1 MKVGDLVTLSA
12 RAKKLGKFDW
22 IVEDDVGLITE
33 IVGPRYIT
41 SYKVLWNQSGKDTR
55 GMVHIALWGDRF
67 YRRELKFAKN
77 MRQ

>member
-41 SYKVLWNQSGKDTR
+41 SYKVLWNQSRRDVR
-55 GMVHIALWGDRF
+55 GMVLCAGWGDTF
-67 YRRELKFAKN
+67 YRKELKFAKN
-77 MRQ
+77 MRL

>member
-12 RAKKLGKFDW
+12 RARKLGKFDW

-41 SYKVLWNQSGKDTR
+41 SYKVLWNQSKFGYVWTA
-55 GMVHIALWGDRF
+55 GWGDTF
-67 YRRELKFAKN
+67 YRKELKFAKN
-77 MRQ
+77 MRL